1 MWPMKKGAAM
11 RTDDL
16 IAQLSS
22 GLEPV
27 KNGAVTRILL
37 GAIFL
42 GLIGA
47 TAVMLLVLGM
57 RHDIAAAMTS
67 LGMWTKLAYTFSIA
81 AFGFWLVER
90 AGRPGAD
97 MIRPAMLL
105 ALPVLAIALLAAL
118 QMSAPDADMPV
129 LVWGHSS
136 RVCAFLVT
144 MTALPVLAA
153 TFWAL
158 RRLAPTRL
166 TLAGAGAGLFAG
178 AAGAF
183 VYSFHCTEGSAPFIA
198 LWYSLGIALTTAIG
212 AFLGRPLL
220 RW

>member
-1 MWPMKKGAAM
+1 MQ
-11 RTDDL
+11 TDEL
-16 IAQLSS
+16 IAQLSTR
-22 GLEPV
+22 LQPV
-27 KNGAVTRILL
+27 KTGAVTRLLL
-37 GAIFL
+37 GAA
-42 GLIGA
+42 LIGIAGSILVMVLMLHPRRDMA
-47 TAVMLLVLGM
+47 TALL
-57 RHDIAAAMTS
+57 S
-67 LGMWTKLAYTFSIA
+67 FGMWTKLAYTFAIA

-97 MIRPAMLL
+97 MSRPTLLL
-105 ALPVLAIALLAAL
+105 ALPILAIALLAIL
-118 QMSAPDADMPV
+118 QMSAPGADMPRLV
-129 LVWGHSS
+129 LGHSS

-144 MTALPVLAA
+144 LTALPILAA

-198 LWYSLGIALTTAIG
+198 LWYSLGIVLTTAIG
-212 AFLGRPLL
+212 ALLGRSVL

>member
-1 MWPMKKGAAM
+1 M

-16 IAQLSS
+16 IAQLSD

-27 KNGAVTRILL
+27 KNGAVTRLLL
-37 GAIFL
+37 GAVLVGVAGSIL
-42 GLIGA
+42 VMLTLIG
-47 TAVMLLVLGM
+47 L
-57 RHDIAAAMTS
+57 RHDLGSAMVS
-67 LGMWTKLAYTFSIA
+67 FGMWTKLVYTFAIA
-81 AFGFWLVER
+81 GFGLWLVER
-90 AGRPGAD
+90 AGRPGAG
-97 MIRPAMLL
+97 MTRPVLLL
-105 ALPVLAIALLAAL
+105 ALPLLAIALLAVL
-118 QMSAPDADMPV
+118 QMSAPGADMPKLV
-129 LVWGHSS
+129 LGHSS

-144 MTALPVLAA
+144 LTALPTLAA

-183 VYSFHCTEGSAPFIA
+183 VYSFHCTEGAAPFIA
-198 LWYSLGIALTTAIG
+198 IWYSLGIVLTAAIG
-212 AFLGRPLL
+212 AFLGRHLL